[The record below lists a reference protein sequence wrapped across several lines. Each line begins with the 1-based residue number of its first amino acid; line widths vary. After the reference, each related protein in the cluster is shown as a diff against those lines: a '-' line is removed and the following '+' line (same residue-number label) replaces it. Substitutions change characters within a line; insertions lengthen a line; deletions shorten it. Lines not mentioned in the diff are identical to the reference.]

1 MSDSLVPAG
10 LALAIIAGL
19 AELLRQSFAGARLLG
34 VAAVALAAVNVAD
47 VGYWRSQQR
56 VPAAVL
62 QPRPT
67 ADSDRRSWLSPGEEP
82 MSGGI
87 SAQAWY
93 LDWTAACAWIGQ
105 NTPADALFITPREQQ
120 TFKWYAGRAEVANW
134 KDVPQNAAGLIE
146 WKRRL
151 SELYPR
157 DPEHRLHDL
166 AAFSDDALVTLARK
180 YGATFIVL
188 DATRANRQVG
198 LPRVYPGGGETSSSF
213 QVFRVPPAAK
223 P

>member
-1 MSDSLVPAG
+1 MLG
-10 LALAIIAGL
+10 T
-19 AELLRQSFAGARLLG
+19 LG

-47 VGYWRSQQR
+47 IGYWRSQQR

-67 ADSDRRSWLSPGEEP
+67 ADSDRQSWLSPGEEP

-87 SAQAWY
+87 SAQDWY

-134 KDVPQNAAGLIE
+134 KDVPQDARGLIE

-157 DPEHRLHDL
+157 DPR
-166 AAFSDDALVTLARK
+166 APPARP
-180 YGATFIVL
+180 GRVQRQRTRHPGSEIRGRIFVL
-188 DATRANRQVG
+188 DATRASRQVG
-198 LPRVYPGGGETSSSF
+198 LPRVYPGGGETNPSF